1 MMQKFST
8 FLAESAKNVHMTH
21 LEDSIFTGG
30 VDGTRQAINFL
41 RSLRDMLAGN
51 SKSSVN
57 ITTKFDGAPAI
68 FAGIDP
74 SDGQFFVAKKGIFN
88 KNPKVYK
95 TEADID
101 EDTSGDLNTKLKLAL
116 KYLPALG
123 IKDVVQ
129 GDFLY
134 AREDLSKETIDG
146 VPHLTFQPNTIVY
159 AVPMGTPLAKEI
171 AASKI
176 GIVWHTS
183 YKGSSFENMQAS
195 FGKPIAKNHNKTSGV
210 WSIDAT
216 YKDLSGTANF
226 TEAETKEITAILS
239 EAGKIF
245 NKIPKKTFDTI
256 SDAKYNVRL
265 MAFVNSFIREGVK
278 VGTGKQYASRLE
290 QYLRTYYQKEID
302 KVKTDKAKQTKIDAR
317 DEMLAALDSRQME
330 LIFDLFLLLSKA
342 KLMVVRKLDQGQGTK
357 TFLKTKDG
365 LEVTGQE
372 GFVAIDHTGSNT
384 VKLVDRLQFSQANF
398 SPRYIKGWQR

>member
-1 MMQKFST
+1 MMKFQS
-8 FLAESAKNVHMTH
+8 FLAESTKNVHMTH

-41 RSLRDMLAGN
+41 RSLRDMLAGS

-57 ITTKFDGAPAI
+57 VTTKFDGAPAV

-74 SDGQFFVAKKGIFN
+74 SDGKFFVAKKGIFN

-101 EDTSGDLNTKLKLAL
+101 ADTSGDLNQKLKLAL
-116 KYLPALG
+116 RYLPALG
-123 IKDVVQ
+123 IKNVVQ

-146 VPHLTFQPNTIVY
+146 VPHITFQPNTIVY
-159 AVPMGTPLAKEI
+159 AVPVGSPLAKEI
-171 AASKI
+171 SRSKI
-176 GIVWHTS
+176 GVVWHTS
-183 YKGSSFENMQAS
+183 YTGSSFEDMKAS
-195 FGKPIAKNHNKTSGV
+195 FGKPIAKNQAKTPDV

-216 YKDLSGTANF
+216 YKDLSGTATF
-226 TEAETKEITAILS
+226 TEAETKQITSILS
-239 EAGKIF
+239 DAGKTF
-245 NKIPKKTFDTI
+245 NKISKKTFDTI
-256 SDAKYNVRL
+256 SDEKYNVRL

-278 VGTGKQYASRLE
+278 VSTGKQYAAKLE
-290 QYLRTYYQKEID
+290 QYIRDYYQKEAD
-302 KVKTDKAKQTKIDAR
+302 KVKTEKSKQSKLAAR

-330 LIFDLFLLLSKA
+330 LVFDLFLMLSRA